1 MKTLRLLLNI
11 LAHIASLAFPLLY
24 LWQGSTEN
32 WNSVALLMALLWG
45 VKGLIDPPERRFFI
59 LVIAVLFA
67 LFALVRSELFYFYPI
82 GVNLLMLALFGGS
95 LWQKQTLVE
104 RLARLREPAL
114 PEFAVRYTR
123 VVTQLW
129 CGLFILNIVLLS
141 LFLAM
146 QQYQL
151 WAWYSGV
158 IAYVLMG
165 GLMVGEYGIRQ
176 ILMKKERQHDIDCP

>member
-1 MKTLRLLLNI
+1 MKTLRLLLNS
-11 LAHIASLAFPLLY
+11 LLTAVSLAFPLLY
-24 LWQGSTEN
+24 LWQGNTQS
-32 WNSVALLMALLWG
+32 WHWVALVMALLWG
-45 VKGLIDPPERRFFI
+45 VKGLVNVGKQRALALIVC
-59 LVIAVLFA
+59 LLLGVFA
-67 LFALVRSELFYFYPI
+67 LLRSELLYFYPI

-104 RLARLREPAL
+104 RLARLREPTL

-165 GLMVGEYGIRQ
+165 GLMVGEYGVRQ